1 MTGAGTAGPGAGTAG
16 PGGRH
21 PAWCVI
27 DVLQPGGQWHC
38 CSDYTEVDLS
48 LRTPGPGGGGA
59 NGANGGGAN
68 GAIVRDK
75 VSIFLAQGP
84 YDIRPR
90 LWLAYGDIAAGDRVE
105 AAELTVTEARKLV
118 QALTDAIAL
127 ATPTGPAPF
136 VVVPGASLRPAAAAL
151 PRRCA

>member
-1 MTGAGTAGPGAGTAG
+1 MTGAGTPGPGAG
-16 PGGRH
+16 H

-27 DVLQPGGQWHC
+27 DVLRPGGQWHC

-48 LRTPGPGGGGA
+48 LRTPGGDGS
-59 NGANGGGAN
+59 GANGGGGGG
-68 GAIVRDK
+68 GAGGGIARDK

-118 QALTDAIAL
+118 QALTDAITL
-127 ATPTGPAPF
+127 ATPPGPAPF
-136 VVVPGASLRPAAAAL
+136 VVVPGAGLRPAAAAGL
-151 PRRCA
+151 RRRCA